1 MGANASYVDCS
12 VREHED
18 SNHVTQQQLALE
30 FGPLLQVPTPLFGLF
45 LAEYDRI
52 FGDGAA
58 SA

>member
-1 MGANASYVDCS
+1 M
-12 VREHED
+12 REHEEI
-18 SNHVTQQQLALE
+18 NHVTQQQLALE

-52 FGDGAA
+52 FRDDDA

>member
-1 MGANASYVDCS
+1 
-12 VREHED
+12 VREHEE

-52 FGDGAA
+52 FQDDAT